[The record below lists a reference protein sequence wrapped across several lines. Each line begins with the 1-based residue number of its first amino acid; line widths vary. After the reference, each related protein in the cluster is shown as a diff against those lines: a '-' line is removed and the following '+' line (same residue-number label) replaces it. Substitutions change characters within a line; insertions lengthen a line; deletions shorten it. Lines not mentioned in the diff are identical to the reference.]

1 MRLLRAVVVCGF
13 PAIMWPAR
21 GVGAMQAVALSPP
34 PVQAQRG
41 CAVKGAGSTSPT
53 AVSKV
58 IAEPSKIGRF
68 ALSNLTINA
77 GHQGRDGN
85 DPSVDCIR
93 GRGSSC

>member
-68 ALSNLTINA
+68 ALSNLTINLGASHGRTTNTVFPGRRRA
-77 GHQGRDGN
+77 GGG
-85 DPSVDCIR
+85 P
-93 GRGSSC
+93 